1 MSIYIFVFAKFSYP
15 QRNPVM
21 KIFKTKKKSL
31 YHPGNFNSP
40 FPLQPPPS
48 AGPKVKRHCLRCS
61 EQFR

>member
-61 EQFR
+61 EQCR